1 MNTFK
6 YKFKIDQF
14 EKNNIF
20 LSFNAIQGVCN
31 LYLNSNVV
39 YTFSVGA
46 YQLFT
51 KRILFGDIFV
61 TSLQEDGDTTPI
73 EILYNEAS
81 KQDFISNLYL
91 TLEPLEKF
99 EELAVVF
106 SANIDSIQDLVIS
119 LPCGQRN
126 LTDTFTTVNS
136 INTNLKNKS
145 NVVDINVKNLNI
157 KDTSITDSLREIL
170 KTNIADSLPK
180 STVINNINII
190 NYK

>member
-1 MNTFK
+1 MEHLNDYLDTF
-6 YKFKIDQF
+6 I
-14 EKNNIF
+14 IVIIG
-20 LSFNAIQGVCN
+20 SH
-31 LYLNSNVV
+31 
-39 YTFSVGA
+39 
-46 YQLFT
+46 
-51 KRILFGDIFV
+51 
-61 TSLQEDGDTTPI
+61 
-73 EILYNEAS
+73 
-81 KQDFISNLYL
+81 FISNLYL